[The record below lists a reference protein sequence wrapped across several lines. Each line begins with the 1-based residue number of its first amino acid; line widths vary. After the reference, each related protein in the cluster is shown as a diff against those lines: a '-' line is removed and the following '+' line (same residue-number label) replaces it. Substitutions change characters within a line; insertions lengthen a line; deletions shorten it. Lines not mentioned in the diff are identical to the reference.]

1 MKPLALLA
9 VSVSL
14 VGPVHAV
21 PERDCALLDPSL
33 VHCPAPEVP
42 RVTGLGEG
50 SVLIRLTVQP
60 NGSVSGATVLSS
72 SGHAAWKEAALDVV
86 RRWRYK
92 ATGEAST
99 REVPFKFSVGGELPP
114 N

>member
-1 MKPLALLA
+1 MKLLALLA

-14 VGPVHAV
+14 ASTVQAV
-21 PERDCALLDPSL
+21 PERDCEPLDPSL
-33 VHCPAPEVP
+33 VHCPTPEAP
-42 RVTGLGEG
+42 RVTGLAEG

-60 NGSVSGATVLSS
+60 DGSVSGATVLSS
-72 SGHAAWKEAALDVV
+72 SGHAAWKEAALEVV

-92 ATGEAST
+92 ATDESST
-99 REVPFKFSVGGELPP
+99 RDAPFKFSLGGELPP